1 MFSKMQLQSLINLVN
16 HKSLNSADN
25 FILEFYS
32 KPNGQVT
39 KLLDY
44 QIVTKL
50 LGYQIISYQIIIYQ
64 IVKLPN
70 CQFTKLLVTK
80 LLVTKMLVTKLLV
93 TNNPPI
99 DISRKY

>member
-50 LGYQIISYQIIIYQ
+50 LGYKII
-64 IVKLPN
+64 KLPN
-70 CQFTKLLVTK
+70 
-80 LLVTKMLVTKLLV
+80 
-93 TNNPPI
+93 
-99 DISRKY
+99 Y